1 MCDDI
6 TEKDNDAY
14 LKRHPEMTRRQ
25 FNQLTAG
32 TALMAM
38 LPQIANAMDV
48 TGRDVEITTPDGVTD
63 AYFVHPTKSNH
74 PAVLLW
80 PDIFGLREAKRAMA
94 DRLAASGYS
103 VLVVN
108 PFYRDTKAPLERTDN
123 FWEMVMPMRAKL
135 TQEAN
140 FSDAKTYIDWM
151 DRQAVV
157 DANRGVGTLGYCMG
171 GPIVMRTAA
180 AVPERVRAGA
190 SFHGGGLATDKDDS
204 PHLLIPKMKANFL
217 IAVAENDDEKEPE
230 TKGILKEHFAKAG
243 LSAEIEVYEDAMHGW
258 CPPDSRVYHEAQ
270 AERAWSRL
278 LALLETSLT

>member
-1 MCDDI
+1 MCDDT
-6 TEKDNDAY
+6 TEKDTDAY

-25 FNQLTAG
+25 FNHLTAG
-32 TALMAM
+32 AAIMTM
-38 LPQIANAMDV
+38 LPKMVNAMDV
-48 TGRDVEITTPDGVTD
+48 TGRDVAITTPDGVTD
-63 AYFVHPTKSNH
+63 AYFVHPTKSHH

-94 DRLAASGYS
+94 DRLASSGYA

-123 FWEMVMPMRAKL
+123 FWETVMPMRARL
-135 TQEAN
+135 TQAAN
-140 FSDAKTYIDWM
+140 FSDAGAYIEWM
-151 DRQAVV
+151 DQQAIV
-157 DANRGVGTLGYCMG
+157 DTSRGVGTLGYCMG

-180 AVPERVRAGA
+180 AVPERVKAGA
-190 SFHGGGLATDKDDS
+190 SFHGGGLVTDKDDS
-204 PHLLIPKMKANFL
+204 PHLLIPQMQANFL

-230 TKGILKEHFAKAG
+230 TKGILRTHFAKAG

-270 AERAWSRL
+270 AEKAWNRL
-278 LALLETSLT
+278 LRLLETSLT

>member
-1 MCDDI
+1 MCNDI
-6 TEKDNDAY
+6 TDIDNENY

-25 FNQLTAG
+25 FNQFTA
-32 TALMAM
+32 AAAFVAM
-38 LPQIANAMDV
+38 MPPIAGAMEV
-48 TGRDVEITTPDGVTD
+48 TGTDVNITTPDGETD
-63 AYFVHPTKSNH
+63 AYFVHPAEGEY
-74 PAVLLW
+74 PGVLLW

-94 DRLAASGYS
+94 DRLAASGYA

-108 PFYRDTKAPLERTDN
+108 PFYRDTKAPLPRPDN
-123 FWEMVMPMRAKL
+123 FWDIVMPMRAKL

-140 FSDAKTYIDWM
+140 FSDAKTYITWM
-151 DRQAVV
+151 DEQSAV
-157 DANRGVGTLGYCMG
+157 DKSKGIGTLGYCMG

-190 SFHGGGLATDKDDS
+190 SFHGGGLATENDDS
-204 PHLLIPKMKANFL
+204 PHLLIPQMNASFL

-230 TKGILKEHFAKAG
+230 VKDILRASFDDAG

-278 LALLETSLT
+278 LALLESSLG